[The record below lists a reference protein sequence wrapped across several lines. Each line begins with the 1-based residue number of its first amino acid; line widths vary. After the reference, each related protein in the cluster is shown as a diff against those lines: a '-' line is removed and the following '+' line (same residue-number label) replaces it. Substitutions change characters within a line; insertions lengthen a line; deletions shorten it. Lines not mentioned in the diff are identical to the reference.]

1 MNPVFTVSDYS
12 LAYGKK
18 EVLHHVSLTIA
29 EHAVTAFIG
38 PSGCGK
44 SSLLR
49 AFNRLNDLIVDAHE
63 SGTILYEGKKI
74 QDYNPLTLRSEVGM
88 LFQAPSP
95 FPMSIYDNVAYGPR
109 CAGMRRGKELD
120 ELIVTSLQEAALYDE
135 VKDRL
140 KKSGLALSGG
150 QQQRLC
156 LARALAMKPKVLLMD
171 EPTSSLDPLATE
183 KIEELVLSL
192 KEKYT
197 IMIVTHNM
205 EQAAR
210 ISDFTAFL
218 YLGDLAEFDTTE
230 KLFKEPSNPKTEA
243 YLAGR
248 FG

>member
-1 MNPVFTVSDYS
+1 MNSVFQVEDFS
-12 LAYGKK
+12 LSYGEK
-18 EVLHHVSLTIA
+18 EVLHHISLSIE

-49 AFNRLNDLIVDAHE
+49 AFNRLNDLIPNAKE
-63 SGTILYEGKKI
+63 SGKILYHDQPI
-74 QDYNPLTLRSEVGM
+74 QSTNPLELRSQVGM

-95 FPMSIYDNVAYGPR
+95 FPMSIYENVAYGPR
-109 CAGMRRGKELD
+109 CAGKKRGKELD
-120 ELIVTSLQEAALYDE
+120 QLVQESLTEAALWDE

-156 LARALAMKPKVLLMD
+156 LARALAMKPEVLLMD
-171 EPTSSLDPLATE
+171 EPTSALDPLATE
-183 KIEELVLSL
+183 KIEELILAL
-192 KEKYT
+192 KEHYT
-197 IMIVTHNM
+197 IVIVTHNM

-210 ISDFTAFL
+210 VSDFTAFL
-218 YLGDLAEFDTTE
+218 YLGELAEFDTTE

-243 YLAGR
+243 YLSGR

>member
-1 MNPVFTVSDYS
+1 MNVIFEVKDYS
-12 LAYGKK
+12 LSYGEK
-18 EVLHHVSLTIA
+18 EVLHHINLPI
-29 EHAVTAFIG
+29 EEKAVTAFIG

-49 AFNRLNDLIVDAHE
+49 AFNRLNDLLPDTKE
-63 SGTILYEGKKI
+63 KGEILYQGRSVHSY
-74 QDYNPLTLRSEVGM
+74 DPLTLRSEVGM
-88 LFQAPSP
+88 LFQSPSP

-120 ELIVTSLQEAALYDE
+120 ELVQTSLEEAALYDE

-140 KKSGLALSGG
+140 KKSALALSGG

-171 EPTSSLDPLATE
+171 EPTSALDPIATE
-183 KIEELVLSL
+183 KIEELILAL
-192 KEKYT
+192 KANYT
-197 IMIVTHNM
+197 IVIVTHNM

-210 ISDFTAFL
+210 ISDNTAFL
-218 YLGDLAEFDTTE
+218 YLGTLEEFAPTE
-230 KLFKEPSNPKTEA
+230 QLFKEPSNPKTEH